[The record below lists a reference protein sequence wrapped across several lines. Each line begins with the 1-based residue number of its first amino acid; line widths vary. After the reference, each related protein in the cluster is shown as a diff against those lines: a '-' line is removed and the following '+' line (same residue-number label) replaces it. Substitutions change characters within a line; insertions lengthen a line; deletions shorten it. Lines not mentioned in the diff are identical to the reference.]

1 MLIFGLS
8 CPGCGTAV
16 HDQGA
21 KCPDCG
27 EQFSSDIVAI
37 QGAHHEAKMLNV
49 ERIKCGEISI
59 VEAVLSMSKV
69 APD

>member
-1 MLIFGLS
+1 MLIEGLS

-37 QGAHHEAKMLNV
+37 QGAHHEVKMLNV
-49 ERIKCGEISI
+49 ELMQRGEVSLE
-59 VEAVLSMSKV
+59 EALYSL
-69 APD
+69 PRLTPG